1 MYLPRAGDEM
11 VKPIIKRADNDYSDD
26 NAGTAN
32 DEKSA
37 DNVNISDIAD
47 NAKNDENAAFS
58 YPLPEKNMTAD

>member
-1 MYLPRAGDEM
+1 M
-11 VKPIIKRADNDYSDD
+11 IIYYRDD

-47 NAKNDENAAFS
+47 NAKNDENAVFS